1 MANIGL
7 TVMLEGYPD
16 ILEVDDFC
24 KILRIG
30 RNSAYKILDS
40 RAIGAFKIGS
50 SWKIPKFALMDFLN
64 NPTDLIQ

>member
-1 MANIGL
+1 MVNAMMI
-7 TVMLEGYPD
+7 MLESYPD

-30 RNSAYKILDS
+30 KNSAYKILDS
-40 RAIGAFKIGS
+40 RAIKAFKVGS
-50 SWKIPKFALMDFLN
+50 SWKIPKTALIDFLN